1 MDVEIATGQECS
13 PLIFSEATGT
23 WRIGFSSRATS
34 NHYPEGV
41 NDAARRPQIPA
52 EALARQARLQAAL
65 QDMEAAAPSREAPCL
80 QGFRA
85 LLLENPAGSE
95 SAAWLDALV
104 AADLVEE
111 AGEILRLA
119 KRQAADR
126 KVIEAVTSRLSPVIQ
141 KAQQRRAALWHL
153 DSRRTLIR
161 FQFSKGGAA
170 VDFDD
175 GDLHAVFLQAF
186 RLEGFRLALDL
197 GKRPRPL
204 LNLGLPLPAQVG
216 GRAEWADAVLK
227 QEPAE
232 APADLMRRL
241 NHRLPSGLDLH
252 QWETLPTFA
261 APISERAGSSHW
273 LWPVPADLRVKLE
286 PRVAAFVAASSWPW
300 DRGGARAESP
310 LDLRAI
316 IFRLEWEGEA
326 LGFSSQMGEHSA
338 LNPMKALAALLG
350 LDPARLAGLTRLGV
364 DLKPD
369 QRLAQAERFVPKLK
383 NMYEDAV
390 LLGAG
395 SNITLVDE
403 DDDEPIRLG

>member
-1 MDVEIATGQECS
+1 M
-13 PLIFSEATGT
+13 
-23 WRIGFSSRATS
+23 
-34 NHYPEGV
+34 
-41 NDAARRPQIPA
+41 NDSARLPSIPA
-52 EALARQARLQAAL
+52 EALARQARLHSAL
-65 QDMEAAAPSREAPCL
+65 GGMEAAAPSREATCL

-85 LLLENPAGSE
+85 LLREPVASE
-95 SAAWLDALV
+95 SGAWLEALV

-111 AGEILRLA
+111 AGEILRQA
-119 KRQAADR
+119 KRGVTDR
-126 KVIEAVTSRLSPVIQ
+126 SLVEALTTRLSPLIQ

-161 FQFSKGGAA
+161 FQFAKAGDAL
-170 VDFDD
+170 DFDD
-175 GDLHAVFLQAF
+175 GDLHALFLQAF

-204 LNLGLPLPAQVG
+204 LNVGLPLPAQVG
-216 GRAEWADAVLK
+216 GEAEWADAVLK

-232 APADLMRRL
+232 APVDLMRRL
-241 NHRLPSGLDLH
+241 NRRLPSGLGIH
-252 QWETLPTFA
+252 QWEALPTFA
-261 APISERAGSSHW
+261 APVSERALSSRW
-273 LWPVPADLRVKLE
+273 LWRVPTGLRADVE
-286 PRVAAFVAASSWPW
+286 PRVAAFTAAPTWPW
-300 DRGGARAESP
+300 DRGGARSESP

-326 LGFSSQMGEHSA
+326 LGFSAHMGEHSA
-338 LNPMKALAALLG
+338 LNPVKALAAILG
-350 LDPARLAGLTRLGV
+350 LEPTRLTGLTRLGV
-364 DLKPD
+364 ELKPD

>member
-1 MDVEIATGQECS
+1 V
-13 PLIFSEATGT
+13 
-23 WRIGFSSRATS
+23 
-34 NHYPEGV
+34 
-41 NDAARRPQIPA
+41 IPA

-65 QDMEAAAPSREAPCL
+65 RDMEAAAPSREAPCL
-80 QGFRA
+80 QGFRT
-85 LLLENPAGSE
+85 LLLGNLSGSE
-95 SAAWLDALV
+95 STTWLDALV

-111 AGEILRLA
+111 AGEILRQA
-119 KRQAADR
+119 KRQVADR
-126 KVIEAVTSRLSPVIQ
+126 KVIEAVTSRLSPLIQ

-161 FQFSKGGAA
+161 FQFSKAGDAI
-170 VDFDD
+170 DFDD

-186 RLEGFRLALDL
+186 RLEGFHLALDL

-216 GRAEWADAVLK
+216 GRAEWADVMLK
-227 QEPAE
+227 QEPTE
-232 APADLMRRL
+232 APADLMHRL
-241 NHRLPSGLDLH
+241 NHRLPSGLDV
-252 QWETLPTFA
+252 QAWEALPTFA
-261 APISERAGSSHW
+261 APISERASSSRW
-273 LWPVPADLRVKLE
+273 LWPVPTDLRADLE
-286 PRVAAFVAASSWPW
+286 PRVAAFCAAATWPW

-310 LDLRAI
+310 LDLRAVV
-316 IFRLEWEGEA
+316 FQLDWEGEA
-326 LGFSSQMGEHSA
+326 LGFSSRMGEHAA
-338 LNPMKALAALLG
+338 LNPLKALAAILG
-350 LDPARLAGLTRLGV
+350 LDAACITGLTRVGV
-364 DLKPD
+364 ELKPD